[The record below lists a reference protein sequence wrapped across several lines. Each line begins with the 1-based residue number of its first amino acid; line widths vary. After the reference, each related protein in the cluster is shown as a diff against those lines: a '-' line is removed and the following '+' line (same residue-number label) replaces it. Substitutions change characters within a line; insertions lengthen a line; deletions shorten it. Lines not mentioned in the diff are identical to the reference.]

1 MATRNRTEV
10 NVVRTDGRG
19 ADEPQLSELLKRLA
33 GEGTALVR
41 SEISLA
47 KLEMREMAREVVLD
61 SAKLAG
67 AIGLAMVGLLALVT
81 AAIIGLG
88 NLLDGRFGLAALIV
102 GVILLVI
109 GGGLAAAGIKGLK
122 DVSKPEE
129 TMRSLQRDRAWAA
142 QEAREFRDE
151 IRS

>member
-19 ADEPQLSELLKRLA
+19 ADAPQLSELLKRLA

-61 SAKLAG
+61 SAKLAA

-88 NLLDGRFGLAALIV
+88 NLLNGQYGLSALIV
-102 GVILLVI
+102 GVVLLAI

-122 DVSKPEE
+122 DVPKPEE
-129 TMRSLQRDRAWAA
+129 TMRSLQRDREWAA
-142 QEAREFRDE
+142 HEAREFRDE